1 MTRSIIRHDFVG
13 YAAVALSTL
22 SLACAGTDGR
32 SGVEEPF
39 VVQDG
44 QFVEG
49 DLPGVKREDA
59 GDQTGP
65 TVTSASSTIAV
76 LRERLSGVGFFGLSS
91 LDASAV
97 GVQFEGLGSGYYLF
111 PTGAVDSQ
119 DPRSLSWS
127 FNADFNASLPAG
139 RHQLLTVAFDKD
151 GKPGI
156 QASASL
162 CIRSLL
168 PDNGNSCFPQIA
180 PPFLVVSA
188 EWDTPVD
195 FDLLVITPS
204 GIVISAKNPIGDQAG
219 QDVNDP
225 SLGRIAYD
233 GNVNCQV
240 DGRQREDIVFEALP
254 EPGTYKIYVNLARN
268 CGEAS
273 VNYEVSRHVQR
284 SLPDNEYGV
293 SSSNVGAGTL
303 IADQAKG
310 GTSLGTFVAEFKVN

>member
-1 MTRSIIRHDFVG
+1 SIIRHDFVG
-13 YAAVALSTL
+13 HAAVSLSTL
-22 SLACAGTDGR
+22 SLACAGPDGR
-32 SGVEEPF
+32 HGVEEPL

-49 DLPGVKREDA
+49 GLPGLYGEDPD
-59 GDQTGP
+59 DQPGQP
-65 TVTSASSTIAV
+65 VTPDASATAV

-91 LDASAV
+91 QDASAV
-97 GVQFEGLGSGYYLF
+97 GAQFEGLGSGCYLF

-195 FDLLVITPS
+195 L
-204 GIVISAKNPIGDQAG
+204 
-219 QDVNDP
+219 
-225 SLGRIAYD
+225 
-233 GNVNCQV
+233 
-240 DGRQREDIVFEALP
+240 
-254 EPGTYKIYVNLARN
+254 
-268 CGEAS
+268 
-273 VNYEVSRHVQR
+273 
-284 SLPDNEYGV
+284 
-293 SSSNVGAGTL
+293 
-303 IADQAKG
+303 
-310 GTSLGTFVAEFKVN
+310 